1 MYETEIPRF
10 EEMIMMEKYIRPL
23 KGLVVVLAV
32 LLPTLAF
39 SFPNPFLK
47 DTGPDGNDP
56 KKRRIGFWAENKL
69 DSMTLEEKV
78 GQLFM
83 IAAYS
88 NKDEK
93 HYAQIEKLV
102 REEKIGGLIFMQGG
116 PGRQVNLV
124 NRYQKAAN
132 IPLLMA
138 TDAEWGLSMR
148 LDSTIRFPK
157 NMTLGAI
164 RDSMPIF
171 ELGLEIGRQ
180 CRAVGIQVNF
190 APVVDVNNNPRNPVI
205 NDRSFG
211 ENPRNVAIK
220 GLYFIKGMEYA
231 NCIGTAK
238 HFPGHGDTDTDSH
251 LDLPIIEHDR
261 GRLDSVELYPFRF
274 MFENGVAGVMVAHL
288 YIPALDTTKNLASTL
303 SPKVVN
309 GLLKDELGFKGLIFT
324 DALGMKGVT
333 KFWADGE
340 TDLKAFEAGNDV
352 LLFTKDVPKA
362 KELILK
368 SIKSGQVSE
377 KELDRRVLKIL
388 IAKEWAGLHLQKLS
402 NKPDMKSLNSPEAE
416 ALNKRLYRA
425 AITSVKNK
433 GNLLPLKGLE
443 NRKIAVVEIG
453 SSDKKPFYG
462 TLEKYGQMTHFSLP
476 NAASSSQREA
486 LLKKLSGYNTVIVGV
501 DGMSKRASK
510 NFGISASTTG
520 FLKSLKAKGPDVIT
534 VLFGSPYALKYFG
547 QHSDAILVAYEN
559 LDPAKVAGAEAIF
572 GAIPVDGVLPVTASE
587 QFPEGSSVT
596 WEGLPR
602 FGFSVPEDA
611 GMNGSVLEGID
622 DIAMEAVN
630 TGATPGCAVLV
641 MRKNQIVFEK
651 TYGKTEYSGSEALDP
666 LNTVWD
672 LASVTKIAATT
683 ISTMKLVSEGR
694 IDLDEHVSAYIQDFR
709 GRGLTHIKV
718 RNLLR
723 HDAGFKSWIP
733 FYKSTLDTT
742 GGLDENIYSDDSTG
756 YYCVKVVDNL
766 WMCRDYQDSMWVKI
780 VGSDVRTDNRVRYSD
795 LSMMVMQKIIE
806 SVTGVGLDQYVDSI
820 FYRPMGMNNTAFVA
834 GDRLPGRTFPPT
846 EDDNYW
852 RNKKIEGYVHD
863 QASAMLGGV
872 SGHAGLFSN
881 LYDLAKV
888 LLMVENGGRYG
899 ELEFFPESIVAEFTK
914 QQRNDSRKGLGWD
927 KAEMRAGKSNPCS
940 DFASE
945 YTFGHTGFTGIGAWV
960 DPQYDLVYIFVSNR
974 TYPSA
979 ENKKLQRQNIRPR
992 IQDVIYESIFAYEK
1006 RDKEGI

>member
-1 MYETEIPRF
+1 
-10 EEMIMMEKYIRPL
+10 MISMEKNLRL
-23 KGLVVVLAV
+23 RKVLTMGLAI
-32 LLPTLAF
+32 LLPTLALA
-39 SFPNPFLK
+39 FPNFFFKAIGRDDNDLK
-47 DTGPDGNDP
+47 
-56 KKRRIGFWAENKL
+56 KHRIGIWAENKL

-83 IAAYS
+83 VAAYS
-88 NKDEK
+88 NKDEY
-93 HYAQIEKLV
+93 HFAQIERLIRK
-102 REEKIGGLIFMQGG
+102 EKIGGLIFMQGG
-116 PGRQVNLV
+116 PGRQVNLI
-124 NRYQKAAN
+124 NRYQKASE

-220 GLYFIKGMEYA
+220 GLHYIKGMEYA

-251 LDLPIIEHDR
+251 LDLPIIEHGR

-274 MFENGVAGVMVAHL
+274 MFENDIPGVMVAHL
-288 YIPALDTTKNLASTL
+288 YIPVLDNTKNLASTL

-309 GLLKDELGFKGLIFT
+309 GLLREEMGFKGLIFT

-340 TDLKAFEAGNDV
+340 TDLKAFKAGNDV

-368 SIKSGQVSE
+368 SIQSGEVSE

-388 IAKEWAGLHLQKLS
+388 IAKEWTGLHLQKLS
-402 NKPDMKSLNSPEAE
+402 NKPDIESLNSPGAV
-416 ALNKRLYRA
+416 ALRKRLYQA
-425 AITSVKNK
+425 AITSVKNE
-433 GNLLPLKGLE
+433 GDILPLRSLE

-453 SSDKKPFYG
+453 SIDRKPFYG
-462 TLEKYGQMTHFSLP
+462 TLEKYGQVTHFSLP
-476 NAASSSQREA
+476 KVASSGQQEN
-486 LLKKLSGYNTVIVGV
+486 LLRRLSDYNTVIIGI
-501 DGMSKRASK
+501 DGMSKWASK
-510 NFGISASTTG
+510 NFGISTSTTG
-520 FLKSLKAKGPDVIT
+520 FLESLKSLGPDVVT
-534 VLFGSPYALKYFG
+534 VLFGSPYALTYFG
-547 QHSDAILVAYEN
+547 QSSDAILVAYEN
-559 LDPAKVAGAEAIF
+559 QDAAKVAGAEAIF
-572 GAIPVDGVLPVTASE
+572 GAIPVDGILPVTASE
-587 QFPEGSSVT
+587 QFPEGRSIT
-596 WEGLPR
+596 WEALPR
-602 FGFSVPEDA
+602 FRFSAPEDA

-622 DIAMEAVN
+622 DIAYEAVN
-630 TGATPGCAVLV
+630 SGATPGCAVLV
-641 MRKNQIVFEK
+641 MRNNQVVFEK
-651 TYGKTEYSGSEALDP
+651 TYGKTEYNGGKPIDP
-666 LNTVWD
+666 INTVWD

-683 ISTMKLVSEGR
+683 ISAMKLVSEGL
-694 IDLDEHVSAYIQDFR
+694 IDLDEHVSAYIKDFR
-709 GRGLTHIKV
+709 ERGLTHIKV

-733 FYKSTLDTT
+733 FYQSTLDSA
-742 GGLDENIYSDDSTG
+742 GALNEDIYNNDSTG

-806 SVTGVGLDQYVDSI
+806 SVTGVGLDEYVDSV

-834 GDRLPGRTFPPT
+834 GDRLFGKTFPPT
-846 EDDNYW
+846 EEDKYW
-852 RNKKIEGYVHD
+852 RNKKIQGYVHD

-881 LYDLAKV
+881 MYDLAKL

-899 ELEFFPESIVAEFTK
+899 DLEFFPRSIVDQFTK
-914 QQRNDSRKGLGWD
+914 QQRTDSRKGLGWD
-927 KAEMRAGKSNPCS
+927 KAEMREGKSNPCS
-940 DFASE
+940 DYASQ

-960 DPQYDLVYIFVSNR
+960 DPQYHLVYIFLSNR

-979 ENKKLQRQNIRPR
+979 ENKKLQRQNIRSR
-992 IQDVIYESIFAYEK
+992 IQDVIYKSIFEFEK
-1006 RDKEGI
+1006 REKEGI